1 MSVNKL
7 SADYSR
13 YLLPSQFL
21 LILELENK
29 VKGLSM
35 KYKES
40 DEPPGEP
47 SKAFVVQGDDDQL
60 VFNSSS
66 LDKGSIILRINEND
80 SPVKTYLIQK
90 LTNPQVILSRTQR

>member
-1 MSVNKL
+1 MSFNKL

-35 KYKES
+35 KDKES

-60 VFNSSS
+60 V
-66 LDKGSIILRINEND
+66 LIAVALIKGVLF
-80 SPVKTYLIQK
+80 
-90 LTNPQVILSRTQR
+90 

>member
-47 SKAFVVQGDDDQL
+47 SKAF
-60 VFNSSS
+60 FRES
-66 LDKGSIILRINEND
+66 KGENQAILGGKFMRQNW
-80 SPVKTYLIQK
+80 VGGK
-90 LTNPQVILSRTQR
+90 ILF